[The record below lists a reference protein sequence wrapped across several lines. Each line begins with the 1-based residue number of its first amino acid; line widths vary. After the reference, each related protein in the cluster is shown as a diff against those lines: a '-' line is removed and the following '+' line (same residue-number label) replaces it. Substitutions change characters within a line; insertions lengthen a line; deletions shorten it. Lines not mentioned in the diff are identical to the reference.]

1 MLRDTVSGKNTDTQC
16 GDKSTEHAEAAMSDP
31 ELPTNIRAVSRS
43 TRSLIVIDVGAAC
56 TGTCK
61 WFDSSKGFGFIAVD
75 GEESD
80 IFVHQSEIYSPGFR
94 SLADGEKVEFKV
106 SADDRTGVHQSTH
119 SCRLSPVIS
128 CAPPRAAARH
138 PYIPRRARRPPMH
151 RPKLSHPSLTRR
163 VHLLAQAS

>member
-1 MLRDTVSGKNTDTQC
+1 MLSAVLGLSSATSGFVLS
-16 GDKSTEHAEAAMSDP
+16 GA
-31 ELPTNIRAVSRS
+31 LRAPVAQQ
-43 TRSLIVIDVGAAC
+43 VIQMVDVGASC

-106 SADDRTGVHQSTH
+106 SADDRTGAH
-119 SCRLSPVIS
+119 SPHP
-128 CAPPRAAARH
+128 PPRLASTMS
-138 PYIPRRARRPPMH
+138 IGSQSVPP
-151 RPKLSHPSLTRR
+151 PPLPQKYPSLL
-163 VHLLAQAS
+163 VLLTPRIGKLRAVEVTGPEGAYVQGAPRQEYDDGY